1 MLADSNYTNQN
12 LEARPLAFIIEDEPS
27 LATIFALALDK
38 AGYRTEIIR
47 EGRQALK
54 QLAAS
59 QPYIIILDL
68 HLPYVSGKDLL
79 QYIRNDS
86 RLAKT
91 QVIVT
96 TADALQAELLHKE
109 TDLVLL
115 KPVSF
120 QQLRD
125 LATRLRPPD
134 TLGIISED
142 GE

>member
-1 MLADSNYTNQN
+1 MITYSNYANGN
-12 LEARPLAFIIEDEPS
+12 SEDSPLAFVIEDEPS

-38 AGYRTEIIR
+38 AGYRVEIIR

-54 QLAAS
+54 QLAVTE
-59 QPYIIILDL
+59 PYIVILDL
-68 HLPYVSGKDLL
+68 HLPYVSGESIL

-91 QVIVT
+91 QVIIT
-96 TADALQAELLHKE
+96 TADALQAELLHKKA
-109 TDLVLL
+109 DLVLL

-125 LATRLRPPD
+125 LAARLRPPD
-134 TLGIISED
+134 TLGIISE
-142 GE
+142 G

>member
-1 MLADSNYTNQN
+1 MLTDSNYTDWV
-12 LEARPLAFIIEDEPS
+12 LEDRPLAFIIEDEPS
-27 LATIFALALDK
+27 LATIFALAVDK

-54 QLAAS
+54 QLAVS
-59 QPYIIILDL
+59 QPHIIILDL

-79 QYIRNDS
+79 QYIRSDS

-91 QVIVT
+91 QVIIT

-109 TDLVLL
+109 ADLVLL

-134 TLGIISED
+134 TLGIVSED
-142 GE
+142 

>member
-1 MLADSNYTNQN
+1 MLSDANHTNWT
-12 LEARPLAFIIEDEPS
+12 LEDRPLAFIIEDEPS

-54 QLAAS
+54 QLAEN
-59 QPYIIILDL
+59 QPHIIILDL
-68 HLPYVSGKDLL
+68 HLPYVSGNDIL
-79 QYIRNDS
+79 QYIRSDS
-86 RLAKT
+86 RLAKS

-96 TADALQAELLHKE
+96 TADALQAELIHKE
-109 TDLVLL
+109 ADLVLL

-134 TLGIISED
+134 ILGIINE
-142 GE
+142 E

>member
-1 MLADSNYTNQN
+1 MFADSNYTNWN
-12 LEARPLAFIIEDEPS
+12 HEDRPLAFIIEDEPS

-54 QLAAS
+54 QLVES
-59 QPYIIILDL
+59 QPHIIILDL
-68 HLPYVSGKDLL
+68 HLPYVSGKDIL
-79 QYIRNDS
+79 QYIRSDV

-109 TDLVLL
+109 ADLVLL

-134 TLGIISED
+134 TLGIITE
-142 GE
+142 E